1 MLQNSVRLLTSRA
14 IFSRPSSFKQVERFI
29 FIQSLATFQSH
40 LNRFNAVNY
49 VNTNQILIKQL
60 FSTSNSALAKKKG
73 ENGSIKAKRKR
84 IVSASSSSDE
94 DGDKPDGVI
103 KKSRSE

>member
-1 MLQNSVRLLTSRA
+1 MLQNSVRLLTFRA
-14 IFSRPSSFKQVERFI
+14 IFSRPSSFKQVEKFI
-29 FIQSLATFQSH
+29 FIRNLATFENH

-60 FSTSNSALAKKKG
+60 FSSNAKLLAKKKD
-73 ENGSIKAKRKR
+73 ENGSVKTKRKR

-94 DGDKPDGVI
+94 NGDKPDGVI